1 MTHDISKK
9 PDVTEATV
17 EIAVPLQTVCYIAER
32 AHDLM
37 GKTAST
43 EAENSLDD
51 EDPEADILEDRGHDP
66 VEEELRSV
74 IEDLDEDAQVDLVA
88 LMWFGRED
96 EDWSTLRELAWQE
109 RTSSPASYLLGTPL
123 LADYLLSGLDRLG
136 FDCAHVEL

>member
-43 EAENSLDD
+43 EAEDSLDD

-88 LMWFGRED
+88 LMWLGRED

-136 FDCAHVEL
+136 FDCAHMEL

>member
-43 EAENSLDD
+43 EAEDSLDD

-88 LMWFGRED
+88 LMWLGRED

>member
-88 LMWFGRED
+88 LMWLGRED